1 MNIFSFLPGE
11 TLISILGAIILSVMV
26 FILRYSLNRNLEDL
40 NRKVARLLASGTEGN
55 EDPISLLGQLK
66 SRYRDS
72 SQRLEQVNTI
82 ALIETVYQNEKMN
95 FFGVRI
101 KCDLADGFT
110 RAAPNL
116 LIAFGLLGTVWGIA
130 ANLASISATLAS
142 QKGGNIA
149 DIIQEF
155 KSPLNSMGTAFYTTL
170 FGLFLSSILTVV
182 NISWNTSLSKER
194 LIASLEDYLDNI
206 YKPTI
211 EGDTRLD
218 KIIDR
223 MVVQQEKILSN
234 ILGGFLE
241 GVRTTFEDTFTKAA
255 NQIAQECNKTNKI
268 AQYVYTGLA
277 NTSEVIS
284 SGANTFQQAANIMDA
299 NSKVLVDSTNS
310 CKNSME
316 TFQDTT
322 NQIEKNI
329 VQNCQKM
336 LSEFSTGQ
344 KAVIVSN
351 EALQVSLTDVLLCNK
366 EITTL
371 VQTTHEYLQNS
382 TGAILTASEEMHTG
396 AIAFRESSA
405 ILNEQVKTATE
416 SATEF
421 HASVDKFAAAA
432 NQIEKNNIIENL
444 DRVLVDL
451 ATSQE
456 AFTDSTQ
463 ILQTSLADITS
474 SNTTAAVLAQKV
486 YECWQDSTDQ
496 MLEASE
502 VINTSTTVFQS
513 SMIALNSQV
522 QTVTA
527 LMPEFTTGLGEFA
540 AAANKVKTNNIIKHL
555 NTLVDNLSTT
565 QSAFTASTQ
574 TLAESVE
581 SLVNS
586 HQQASHVAERVYNGI
601 EKTVIS
607 VQSGSQN
614 FMNATQQF
622 ADNSIA
628 IVNNQQQVIQSFE
641 RLEKAANSI
650 QSGSQHL
657 AEISRTLN
665 DNSVASNLVSI
676 TNKWKVTQNEFSESK
691 ASLNEAAQSIAKL
704 PPLVTMLYQTVK
716 DMQQP
721 RTHAFRFTTNYKPPV
736 PDSLT
741 NSLITED
748 N

>member
-1 MNIFSFLPGE
+1 MNIFSFLPKG
-11 TLISILGAIILSVMV
+11 TLIFISGAIILSIMV
-26 FILRYSLNRNLEDL
+26 FFLRCALNKNLEDL
-40 NRKVARLLASGTEGN
+40 NRKVARLLASGTEGI

-66 SRYRDS
+66 DRYGNS

-95 FFGVRI
+95 FFGFRVEY
-101 KCDLADGFT
+101 DLADGLT

-130 ANLASISATLAS
+130 GNLADISATLAS
-142 QKGGNIA
+142 QKGGNIT
-149 DIIQEF
+149 DIMQEF
-155 KSPLNSMGTAFYTTL
+155 KGPLSSMGTAFYTTL
-170 FGLFLSSILTVV
+170 LGLALSSILTFV
-182 NISWNTSLSKER
+182 NIRWNTSLSKER

-223 MVVQQEKILSN
+223 MVIQQEKILSN
-234 ILGGFLE
+234 VLGGFLE
-241 GVRTTFEDTFTKAA
+241 GVRVTFEDSFTKAT
-255 NQIAQECNKTNKI
+255 NQIVQECNKTNQI

-277 NTSEVIS
+277 KASEVIS
-284 SGANTFQQAANIMDA
+284 SGANTFQEAANITDA
-299 NSKVLVDSTNS
+299 NSKVLVNSTNS
-310 CKNSME
+310 FKSSIG

-322 NQIEKNI
+322 NQIEKTI

-336 LSEFSTGQ
+336 LSEFSAGQ
-344 KAVIVSN
+344 KSITFSN
-351 EALQVSLTDVLLCNK
+351 EALQVALTDVLLCNK
-366 EITTL
+366 EVTTL
-371 VQTTHEYLQNS
+371 VQKTHEHLHNS
-382 TGAILTASEEMHTG
+382 TGAIVTASEEMHTG

-405 ILNEQVKTATE
+405 ILNAQTKTAAE

-421 HASVDKFAAAA
+421 HASVGKFAAAA
-432 NQIEKNNIIENL
+432 NQIEKNNIIKNL
-444 DRVLVDL
+444 DRVLEDL
-451 ATSQE
+451 AINQVS
-456 AFTDSTQ
+456 FTDSTK

-496 MLEASE
+496 IFEASKA
-502 VINTSTTVFQS
+502 INTSTTVFQS
-513 SMIALNSQV
+513 SMTALNGQV

-527 LMPEFTTGLGEFA
+527 LMPEFATGLGEFA
-540 AAANKVKTNNIIKHL
+540 AAANKVKTNNILKHL

-565 QSAFTASTQ
+565 QSAFTASTK
-574 TLAESVE
+574 TLAGSVE
-581 SLVNS
+581 SLSNN
-586 HQQASHVAERVYNGI
+586 HQQASQIAERVYNGI
-601 EKTVIS
+601 EKTVLS
-607 VQSGSQN
+607 VQFGSQN

-622 ADNSIA
+622 ADSSIA
-628 IVNNQQQVIQSFE
+628 MINNQQQVIQSFE

-665 DNSVASNLVSI
+665 DNSVANNLVSI
-676 TNKWKVTQNEFSESK
+676 TNKWKVAQDEFSESK
-691 ASLNEAAQSIAKL
+691 ASFHEAAQSIAKL
-704 PPLVTMLYQTVK
+704 PPLVTTLYQTVK
-716 DMQQP
+716 NMQQP
-721 RTHAFRFTTNYKPPV
+721 RTQVFTPTNIYKPSV
-736 PDSLT
+736 RDSLT
-741 NSLITED
+741 NSSIAED